1 LVLAAAIAV
10 ALLVVEPKEESTMN
24 RFTRRVVRLAA
35 MAVGAAG
42 LLIAVN
48 AVPGGATPPSPG
60 LFTSQ
65 LLGRGTYTSDG
76 TLPIKQGTDVVVA
89 KITVNPGGFSGWH
102 SHPGGAIVVVQQG
115 AVTLYKSVGS
125 QCEITT
131 YTKGQAFVE
140 RPGEL
145 DDAVNKGST
154 DYIIFVTFPGVPVG
168 GASRIDEPN
177 PGTCPV

>member
-1 LVLAAAIAV
+1 MNTNMRRAI
-10 ALLVVEPKEESTMN
+10 
-24 RFTRRVVRLAA
+24 RLTA
-35 MAVGAAG
+35 MTVGAAG
-42 LLIAVN
+42 LLITVN
-48 AVPGGATPPSPG
+48 AIPGAATPPSPG

-65 LLGRGTYTSDG
+65 LLGRGTYASDG
-76 TLPIKQGTDVVVA
+76 SLPIKQGTDIVVV
-89 KITVNPGGFSGWH
+89 KITVAPGGSSGWH

-115 AVTLYKSVGS
+115 EVTVNKSRGS

-145 DDAVNKGST
+145 DDAVNNGST
-154 DYIIFVTFPGVPVG
+154 DYILYVTFPGVPVG

>member
-1 LVLAAAIAV
+1 
-10 ALLVVEPKEESTMN
+10 MN
-24 RFTRRVVRLAA
+24 TLTRRVIRLVAIT
-35 MAVGAAG
+35 MGAAG
-42 LLIAVN
+42 LLLAVN
-48 AVPGGATPPSPG
+48 AIPGAATPPSPG

-76 TLPIKQGTDVVVA
+76 TLPIKQGMDIVVV
-89 KITVNPGGFSGWH
+89 KITVSPGGSSGWH

-115 AVTLYKSVGS
+115 AVTVNKSLGS
-125 QCEITT
+125 RCEITT

-145 DDAVNKGST
+145 DDAVNKGTT
-154 DYIIFVTFPGVPVG
+154 DYILFVTFPGVPVG